1 MSFKAC
7 RLNCG
12 MTQAQVADYFN
23 ISDSAVCQW
32 ESGKTIPETRRLM
45 DIAKLYGCKVDDL
58 LSGNGGDQ

>member
-1 MSFKAC
+1 
-7 RLNCG
+7 

-32 ESGKTIPETRRLM
+32 ESGKTVPETRRLM

-58 LSGNGGDQ
+58 LSGNGGD